1 MAAHQMTGQYMIQF
15 KANYSRTVLLQLIFI
30 LITLCAIILFNS
42 DYLID
47 LYLKNQATKT
57 GYIINS
63 IIVGL
68 FALGLFRIVI
78 ILLRYSIEES
88 ALAKF
93 IKNVELNE
101 NSPISNIRPKS
112 LISRRYSSVIEISK
126 QNVSVNHSALAATLL
141 ASESTR
147 LSLPKFISNIL
158 ILTGVFGTIVSLSIA
173 LLGASNIIDSADGMG
188 SMSMVIHGM
197 STALSTTT
205 TAIIC
210 YLIFGYM
217 YLKLTDVQT
226 QLLSGIEQTTNLY
239 ILPRF
244 TYQTDS
250 MLHEVGNLVK
260 ALHSAADSMAK
271 TQLDYAELGN
281 SLNAITS
288 NYAQSHSK
296 LSSDI
301 NEIKHLLKQGFRLPE

>member
-1 MAAHQMTGQYMIQF
+1 MAIYQMTGQYMIQF
-15 KANYSRTVLLQLIFI
+15 KANYSRSVLLQLIFI
-30 LITLCAIILFNS
+30 LITLCAIIFINS
-42 DYLID
+42 DYVIN
-47 LYLKNQATKT
+47 LYFKNQATKT

-68 FALGLFRIVI
+68 FALGMFRIVI

-93 IKNVELNE
+93 IKNIELNE
-101 NSPISNIRPKS
+101 ASPVSNIRQKS

-281 SLNAITS
+281 NLNAITS